1 MRVVFAGTPQAAVPS
16 LMALID
22 SPHDVVAVVTR
33 PDSPRGRGR
42 SVGRSE
48 VAQLADDAG
57 IAVLTPAH
65 PRDEDFVGQL
75 TALAPDCVPVVAYG
89 ALVPERVLAIPRW
102 GWVNLHFS
110 LLPAWRGAAPVQHAI
125 LAGDTVTGATTFQL
139 ERGTDTGPVFG
150 MVTETVRPRDTAG
163 DLLERLSVSG
173 AQLLL
178 ATLDGLELGRITAQP
193 QTVDGVSLAPKLTV
207 DDVRIHWDTPAM
219 HIDRLVRA
227 ATPAPG
233 AWTTL
238 ADVRVKVGPVTVA
251 TEGQLSPGEM
261 LVTRVEVRVGTLTND
276 VVLGEVRPAGKR
288 AMPATDWVRGLRLSG
303 TERLGA
309 DPGQPQ

>member
-1 MRVVFAGTPQAAVPS
+1 MVFAGTPQAAVPS
-16 LMALID
+16 LAALLD
-22 SPHDVVAVVTR
+22 SPHEVVAVVTR

-48 VAQLADDAG
+48 VGQFADEAG

-65 PRDEDFVGQL
+65 PRQPEFVDQL
-75 TALAPDCVPVVAYG
+75 AMLAPDCVPVVAYG
-89 ALVPERVLAIPRW
+89 ALVPEQVLAIPRW

-139 ERGTDTGPVFG
+139 DRGMDTGAVFG
-150 MVTETVRPRDTAG
+150 MVTETIQPRDTAG
-163 DLLERLSVSG
+163 DLLGRLSVSG

-178 ATLDGLELGRITAQP
+178 ATLDGLELGSLVAQP
-193 QTVDGVSLAPKLTV
+193 QSQDGVSLAPKLSA
-207 DDVRIHWDTPAM
+207 DDVRVHWDSPAM
-219 HIDRLVRA
+219 HIDRLIRA
-227 ATPAPG
+227 AAPVPG

-238 ADVRVKVGPVTVA
+238 SDQRVKLGPVT
-251 TEGQLSPGEM
+251 LSPRSDLAPGE
-261 LVTRVEVRVGTLTND
+261 VRVEREAVAVGTLTTE

-288 AMPATDWVRGLRLSG
+288 AMPAPDWFRGLRLSG
-303 TERLGA
+303 TERL
-309 DPGQPQ
+309 Q

>member
-16 LMALID
+16 LQALLD
-22 SPHDVVAVVTR
+22 SPHEVVAVVTR

-42 SVGRSE
+42 SLGRSE
-48 VAQLADDAG
+48 VGQLADDAG
-57 IAVLTPAH
+57 LKVLTPAH
-65 PRDEDFVGQL
+65 PRDGDFIDEL
-75 TALAPDCVPVVAYG
+75 TDLAPDCVPVVAYG
-89 ALVPERVLAIPRW
+89 ALVPEQVLTIPKW

-139 ERGTDTGPVFG
+139 DRGMDTGPVFG
-150 MVTETVRPRDTAG
+150 MVTESIKARDTSG

-178 ATLDGLELGRITAQP
+178 ATLDGLELGRLTAQAQP
-193 QTVDGVSLAPKLTV
+193 LDGVSLAPKLAV

-219 HIDRLVRA
+219 HVDRLIRA

-238 ADVRVKVGPVTVA
+238 NEQRVKLGPVTL
-251 TEGQLSPGEM
+251 TDDNELTPGQIR
-261 LVTRVEVRVGTLTND
+261 VTRAEVRVGTLTTA
-276 VVLGEVRPAGKR
+276 VLLGEVRPAGKR
-288 AMPATDWVRGLRLSG
+288 AMAAADWLRGVRLSG
-303 TERLGA
+303 HELL
-309 DPGQPQ
+309 Q